1 MATPNLDTII
11 MQFRRLHGDL
21 YQPDGSVVTSAAQN
35 GLKFSVIEATDLA
48 VFAINELLQQAYRNV
63 QTGSIERSSAEDMF
77 GEYKD
82 RAEIALTVTGI
93 EGGGD
98 LPGGYIMAFDGV
110 LKRTTSSYKRAKLV
124 TGDEYNYMLENI
136 DLEQRYA
143 PVFQIIGTKVSV
155 LYIDAATPLAN
166 TDILVLHYMKSQPAV
181 TQGGTTDVLIRS
193 MWFGQVVKLMNANA
207 DTFTQS

>member
-35 GLKFSVIEATDLA
+35 GLKFSVAEATDLA

-63 QTGSIERSSAEDMF
+63 QSGSIERSSAEDMF

-82 RAEIALTVTGI
+82 RTEIALTVTGI

-98 LPGGYIMAFDGV
+98 LPAGYILAFDGV
-110 LKRTTSSYKRAKLV
+110 MKRTTTIYKRAKLV
-124 TGDEYNYMLENI
+124 TWDEFNYILENI

-143 PVFQIIGTKVSV
+143 PVFQIIGTKVYV
-155 LYIDAATPLAN
+155 LYIDVATPLVN
-166 TDILVLHYMKSQPAV
+166 TDTLVLHYMKSQPAV
-181 TQGGTTDVLIRS
+181 TQGGATDVLIRS
-193 MWFGQVVKLMNANA
+193 MWFGQVVKIMNANA
-207 DTFTQS
+207 DILTK

>member
-1 MATPNLDTII
+1 MATPNLDSII

-21 YQPDGSVVTSAAQN
+21 YQPDGSVVTTAAQN

-63 QTGSIERSSAEDMF
+63 QSGSIERSSAEEIF

-82 RAEIALTVTGI
+82 RTEIALTITGI

-98 LPGGYIMAFDGV
+98 LPTGYIMAFDGV
-110 LKRTTSSYKRAKLV
+110 LKRTSSIYKRAKLV
-124 TGDEYNYMLENI
+124 TGDEYNYMLENL
-136 DLEQRYA
+136 DLEQTYA
-143 PVFQIIGTKVSV
+143 PVFQIIGTKAYL

-166 TDILVLHYMKSQPAV
+166 TDTLVLHYMKSQPAV
-181 TQGGTTDVLIRS
+181 TQGGATDVLIRS
-193 MWFGQVVKLMNANA
+193 MWFGQVVKLINANA